1 MPYRQDLDTGEWI
14 EVDAS
19 GNPVEAGAP
28 APQAAA
34 PFTVGKPKPVEPKE
48 PKTSYRPMTAA
59 EIANAG
65 LPAGTVGQISS
76 QGDIDIIHKPDK
88 DAGSALSPEDSTAV
102 REEAKQ
108 KLALIDSLDQRSRE
122 GWFATGFGSRA
133 AGLIPSTPAYD
144 VAADVQTVGASGA
157 LQRIMEMAA
166 ANGGKNPLTP
176 LSNADFI
183 ALGQSIANLDPSQT
197 DAQFQR
203 NLQVYRDIYR
213 RAYIGAGGKVTADG
227 KIVED
232 DDEQAAAAAAS
243 APTGGSGDGG
253 GATPWDGPNSD
264 APRVATGDYR
274 TVDKPEVASK
284 AYSMLRAGAGFSTIK
299 SALGEDGAGFTMS
312 AFSEAKKRLQAN
324 PDVNPFVFQQEVP
337 TTALQRAAGSGW
349 GSAGVGA
356 ANAVTMGGLDEITGA
371 INSLRNGSSYAAER
385 DIAQGAKEASSALNP
400 GAYFGGE
407 LASGLTAGVGGL
419 AASGTR
425 AASIIQSLPG
435 ALGIGAT
442 YGGVTGALEQNDNR
456 MMGGAVGAGAGA
468 AGGIL
473 GRYALGPLAERFARV
488 RGNAPR
494 MERQEGALPNI
505 PESVLQNLADA
516 QRLGLPYTLADADP
530 ALRVLAGSVTRKSP
544 NARALAE
551 SVFEPRARGQADRL
565 VDTIDARLAPV
576 TDINARSADIMKG
589 GNIEAGPYYSR
600 AKAQPALDDPVVGS
614 ILNTKTGKDALKR
627 AYNLASNERRD
638 PNELGFILDPGGEV
652 RINDAGRY
660 SRATLGNERDAL
672 SRGMVRGYNGGDVP
686 VAGPVD
692 LVGWMRMQGGLREQ
706 AGELGHMGLD
716 NRARSGMDFVG
727 QEARFGP
734 LVNEGG
740 MNLDDAAQRA
750 WEAGYFPEL
759 TERPSVAEF
768 LDALRFTHDGTGR
781 RFLPDAAPEMEAFEA
796 ARANRLMGQEARSDG
811 AAFSVD
817 NSVPAGPDVPFAP
830 PGAYGKEVP
839 LPTYETLHYVRQGFD
854 DILDGYRDK
863 VTGQV
868 NLDNEGRAIANLRR
882 DLSGRLQEN
891 PDFRQGDA
899 IYAKA
904 AQRRDALR
912 DGFGVLPR
920 TNVPVRDFEQRL
932 AGARDYDADFTQEA
946 DRLVPE
952 LQRGYATSM
961 ADTADKARLSSN
973 PWEAVYG
980 SPAQQSKVGALF
992 PDGAGDF
999 GRAYQ
1004 LERDMSRTAYETVGG
1019 SPTAA
1024 RMAADEQMGDL
1035 LGSGLEIGADVLTGG
1050 GASGLGMI
1058 VNTGRRMMGDAMRL
1072 GVGKRAAANA
1082 ERLAPTLFNSNP
1094 EAALEYLIDLGARR
1108 AAMQQRKQDYSG
1120 KGALLGAL
1128 IAPSLLPSGS

>member
-1 MPYRQDLDTGEWI
+1 MPQARD
-14 EVDAS
+14 
-19 GNPVEAGAP
+19 EAGNIW
-28 APQAAA
+28 
-34 PFTVGKPKPVEPKE
+34 E
-48 PKTSYRPMTAA
+48 
-59 EIANAG
+59 
-65 LPAGTVGQISS
+65 
-76 QGDIDIIHKPDK
+76 
-88 DAGSALSPEDSTAV
+88 
-102 REEAKQ
+102 
-108 KLALIDSLDQRSRE
+108 
-122 GWFATGFGSRA
+122 
-133 AGLIPSTPAYD
+133 
-144 VAADVQTVGASGA
+144 
-157 LQRIMEMAA
+157 
-166 ANGGKNPLTP
+166 
-176 LSNADFI
+176 
-183 ALGQSIANLDPSQT
+183 T
-197 DAQFQR
+197 DAQGNAVRLVQAAQAPQTVT
-203 NLQVYRDIYR
+203 LGPRDPAKV
-213 RAYIGAGGKVTADG
+213 RAEERAQEAAARS
-227 KIVED
+227 
-232 DDEQAAAAAAS
+232 AAAAERQADAAIASANRAADAEERAGRKDRRDEQTLDARGGVETTEGERKAAFLATRVAGGLEQLRAIGGGTAPSLFEATAGQTALGNYTNDEDWQRTLAVQRDLTDALLTLGTGAAYTAEQIDAYRKSYFPQPGDKPQTIADKQKRLQVALEASKLAAGAAS
-243 APTGGSGDGG
+243 GMIDDALANSNLFGENAEGQDE
-253 GATPWDGPNSD
+253 GATAWDRPD
-264 APRVATGDYR
+264 TRTPTVATGGTR

-312 AFSEAKKRLQAN
+312 AFSEAKKRIQAN

-371 INSLRNGSSYAAER
+371 INSLRNGSSYAVER
-385 DIAQGAKEASSALNP
+385 DIAQGAKEASQALNP

-407 LASGLTAGVGGL
+407 LASGLTAGVGGGL

-456 MMGGAVGAGAGA
+456 LMGGAVGAGAGA

-494 MERQEGALPNI
+494 MERQEAALPNI
-505 PESVLQNLADA
+505 PESVQQNLADA

-551 SVFEPRARGQADRL
+551 AVFEPRARGQADRL

-672 SRGMVRGYNGGDVP
+672 SRGTVRGYNGGDVP

-830 PGAYGKEVP
+830 PGAYGQEVP

-1128 IAPSLLPSGS
+1128 IAPPLLPSGS